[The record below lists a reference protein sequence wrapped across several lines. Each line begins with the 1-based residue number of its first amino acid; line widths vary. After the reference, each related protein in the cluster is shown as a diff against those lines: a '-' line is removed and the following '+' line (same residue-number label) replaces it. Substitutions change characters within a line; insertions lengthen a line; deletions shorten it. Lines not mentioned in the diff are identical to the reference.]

1 MNSYI
6 LRIYLVIYYCNVF
19 IAGYSDGINV
29 PQVVFLE
36 PGTIVDYHPK
46 TRHKGFFDN
55 DMRIYCYGGS
65 RKDWTHIFENIEL
78 QLEIEK
84 DEFKQYEGATP
95 SEVRQ
100 NFEDRQSLFSFNLFS
115 NKRTRLNLYPFKQQC
130 IGIDTTLPY
139 RVRLHQLRFDYF
151 RIIQFSVG
159 ICLFIFAGSLSNNSI
174 LFYLTG
180 VTIGIGSSFMLIIWL
195 TSKLMPRRPMVYTV
209 LIGGWSIG
217 FYIIQ
222 RLWDNLHLIF
232 QMYRAYV
239 LCYIFTTGI
248 ISFFFCY
255 RIGPPT
261 NQRSKNIIKWV
272 LQIMAIIMAYFSIQY
287 EEASV
292 LILAAVIFFSYLPSS
307 LLYKPLKIYRWLFP
321 PKRRLLTNE
330 EFYEEGI
337 RETSKAL
344 NELRAYASSPDCK
357 QWKIISKL
365 SDPLRFAAF
374 VEGQSHLREEEI
386 LRYENHTET
395 IEHSETDSDENFEM
409 EKKYKKNNLPRSYFK
424 NEQYGWNQSK
434 IFSNN
439 TTYDETSEEGEND
452 EDDIV
457 YEDTANSKGSFNNMN
472 NQNKSNYERSGTHK
486 FYDSNIDRT
495 FSSKF
500 SSNTKRE
507 TKPKM

>member
-1 MNSYI
+1 MKFYLLS
-6 LRIYLVIYYCNVF
+6 IYLVIYYCNVF
-19 IAGYSDGINV
+19 IAGHLEGANT
-29 PQVVFLE
+29 PQVIFLE

-55 DMRIYCYGGS
+55 DMRIYCYSGTQ
-65 RKDWTHIFENIEL
+65 KDWTRLFENIEL

-100 NFEDRQSLFSFNLFS
+100 NFEDRQSLFSFNLFTH
-115 NKRTRLNLYPFKQQC
+115 KRTRLNLYPFKQQC

-139 RVRLHQLRFDYF
+139 RVRLLQLRIDYF
-151 RIIQFSVG
+151 RIIQFSLG
-159 ICLFIFAGSLSNNSI
+159 ICLFIFAGNLSNNSM
-174 LFYLTG
+174 LFYFTG
-180 VTIGIGSSFMLIIWL
+180 VAIGICSSFMLIIWL
-195 TSKLMPRRPMVYTV
+195 TSKLMPRRPMVYTI

-232 QMYRAYV
+232 QMYRTYV
-239 LCYIFTTGI
+239 LCYIFTTGM

-261 NQRSKNIIKWV
+261 NQRSKNVIKWV
-272 LQIMAIIMAYFSIQY
+272 LQIMATAVSYFSIQY
-287 EEASV
+287 QEASV
-292 LILAAVIFFSYLPSS
+292 MIIAFIMVYNYLPSS
-307 LLYKPLKIYRWLFP
+307 LLYKPLKMYRWFFP

-330 EFYEEGI
+330 EFYEEGV

-344 NELRAYASSPDCK
+344 NDLRTYACSPDCK

-395 IEHSETDSDENFEM
+395 IEHSETDSDENVGM
-409 EKKYKKNNLPRSYFK
+409 EKEYEKWNFARSNLK
-424 NEQYGWNQSK
+424 NEQYCWNRSK
-434 IFSNN
+434 NFSNN
-439 TTYDETSEEGEND
+439 VTYDDTSEEDENEGD
-452 EDDIV
+452 EFV
-457 YEDTANSKGSFNNMN
+457 SEDTTQSKGSFDKNI
-472 NQNKSNYERSGTHK
+472 QDKLHFERSSTHNL
-486 FYDSNIDRT
+486 YGSRVGRTYSSNI
-495 FSSKF
+495 
-500 SSNTKRE
+500 SNTKKRE
-507 TKPKM
+507 RK